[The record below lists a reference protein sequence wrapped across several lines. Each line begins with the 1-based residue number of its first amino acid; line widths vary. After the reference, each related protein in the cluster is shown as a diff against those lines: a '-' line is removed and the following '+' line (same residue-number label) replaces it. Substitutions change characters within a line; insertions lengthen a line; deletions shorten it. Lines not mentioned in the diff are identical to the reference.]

1 MDKPIC
7 GAKARSNRGSP
18 CKLPPMENGR
28 CRFHGGM
35 TPIKHGRYS
44 KKMIIERKAMKEYIH
59 RWLHL

>member
-1 MDKPIC
+1 MDRSIC
-7 GAKARSNRGSP
+7 RAKARSNHGSP

-44 KKMIIERKAMKEYIH
+44 KKAIEIRQAIKDYLRNH
-59 RWLHL
+59 RL